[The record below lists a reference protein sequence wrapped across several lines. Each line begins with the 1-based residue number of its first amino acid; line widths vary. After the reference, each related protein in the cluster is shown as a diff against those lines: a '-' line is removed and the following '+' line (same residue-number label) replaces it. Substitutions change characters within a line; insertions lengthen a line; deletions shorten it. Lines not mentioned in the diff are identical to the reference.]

1 MSINKSISLGVLADK
16 QQMIKQQDIFSQ
28 NGQKS
33 QNQRQQESFIP
44 ITNLENQQNHDQK
57 FESDEQEEEFRD
69 ETEEQNLIN
78 QLISILGNEEYKL
91 QIPENLKNEALAL
104 LRTKMIMNNQ
114 NGDDNNLIYQNQIN
128 QILGKEQSSTKKND
142 EQFSNQNSGAKI
154 NSQNQQ
160 QQEQQLKIQQLQ
172 QQLNNQYGLN
182 QELINSNEEQDNRIQ
197 QEYYSEKNKSNQS
210 YSSYQA
216 NYQTKTD
223 QNWQPNYSDQRYVPT
238 ENTKTDQF
246 QQSQQQPVSFA
257 CSPTANTNV
266 LIPNNSND
274 PKNIINVNDLL
285 NRVNPK
291 QQQKGNQEYNQ
302 LNQNHLE
309 NITEE
314 PSFSNNNS
322 NTKYNGSS
330 ANKKSFFQAKNATQK
345 RQTSTSPISKS
356 QKTFNQ
362 NIRGRTDNNSSNINS
377 SSSNNNSSNYGYT
390 FNNNSSTNNFNKN
403 NYSSISNN
411 QNPNYLNNMSDSG
424 KKRTASSSV
433 KKISRSFYSQN
444 NNNANNNN
452 NFNSTNGSTILNNSF
467 TYISNSGNSQNYQIK
482 LLNKIFQSEKENNQ
496 NEISDMITPQKNSSS
511 LNKRQRTMTHSH
523 SLNKTFAQP
532 SKQLQKNPQELKK
545 LKISSFQNFSQ
556 GAIGKLQILENE
568 IKSSQEQKRILQEQ
582 INQLKADIILEKKWQ
597 EESSLNNQV
606 LQNQMNNINKNCSM
620 LIYDGVQKKK
630 LLSDSRQEIKEI
642 ENDKEQIMNKIEA
655 INLQTKQEKEYIYTY
670 KVLIEEIKKQIK
682 NELKLRNDLK
692 EKVQNNKKML
702 ESLQVK
708 KDALFNKN
716 CTIIQSVE
724 QSLNRYF
731 EKQ

>member
-1 MSINKSISLGVLADK
+1 MSINKSISLGVLVDK

-28 NGQKS
+28 NGQKN

-44 ITNLENQQNHDQK
+44 ITNLDNQQSHGQK
-57 FESDEQEEEFRD
+57 FESDEQEEEAFRD

-104 LRTKMIMNNQ
+104 LRTKMIINNQ
-114 NGDDNNLIYQNQIN
+114 NGDENNLIYQNQIN

-154 NSQNQQ
+154 NTQSQ

-172 QQLNNQYGLN
+172 QQLNNQQGLN

-210 YSSYQA
+210 YSSYQT

-223 QNWQPNYSDQRYVPT
+223 QNWQPSYQDQRYGPP
-238 ENTKTDQF
+238 ENTKSDQF

-257 CSPTANTNV
+257 CSPTTNTNV

-274 PKNIINVNDLL
+274 PKSIINVNDLL

-291 QQQKGNQEYNQ
+291 QLQKGNQEYNQ

-322 NTKYNGSS
+322 NTKYNRNS
-330 ANKKSFFQAKNATQK
+330 ANKKQAFFQAKNVVQK
-345 RQTSTSPISKS
+345 RQASTSPISKS

-362 NIRGRTDNNSSNINS
+362 NLRGRTENNNSNINT
-377 SSSNNNSSNYGYT
+377 SSSNNNSSNYGNI
-390 FNNNSSTNNFNKN
+390 FNNNSLLNNLNKN
-403 NYSSISNN
+403 NYNSTSNN

-444 NNNANNNN
+444 NNNNNN
-452 NFNSTNGSTILNNSF
+452 NFNNTNGSTYLNNSF
-467 TYISNSGNSQNYQIK
+467 TYISSSGNSQNYQIK

-523 SLNKTFAQP
+523 SLNKTFALP

-655 INLQTKQEKEYIYTY
+655 INQQTKQEKEYIYTY

-692 EKVQNNKKML
+692 EKAQNNKKML
-702 ESLQVK
+702 DSLQVK

>member
-16 QQMIKQQDIFSQ
+16 QQIIMQQDIFSQ

-33 QNQRQQESFIP
+33 QNQKQQESFIP
-44 ITNLENQQNHDQK
+44 ITNLDNQQNHGQK
-57 FESDEQEEEFRD
+57 FESDEQDEEFRD

-104 LRTKMIMNNQ
+104 LRTKMIINNQ
-114 NGDDNNLIYQNQIN
+114 NGGENNTIYQNQIN
-128 QILGKEQSSTKKND
+128 QILGKEQSNKKND
-142 EQFSNQNSGAKI
+142 EQFSNQNSGAKT
-154 NSQNQQ
+154 NSQNQ

-197 QEYYSEKNKSNQS
+197 QEYYSEKNKSNQQ

-223 QNWQPNYSDQRYVPT
+223 QNWQPSYQDQRYGPP
-238 ENTKTDQF
+238 ENSKTDQF

-257 CSPTANTNV
+257 CSPTTNTNI

-274 PKNIINVNDLL
+274 PKSIINVNDLL

-291 QQQKGNQEYNQ
+291 QLQKGNQEYNQ

-322 NTKYNGSS
+322 NTK
-330 ANKKSFFQAKNATQK
+330 NAVQK

-362 NIRGRTDNNSSNINS
+362 NTRGRTDNNSSNINS
-377 SSSNNNSSNYGYT
+377 TSSNNNSSNYGYT
-390 FNNNSSTNNFNKN
+390 FNNNSLLNNINKN
-403 NYSSISNN
+403 NYSSTITN

-444 NNNANNNN
+444 NNNNN

-496 NEISDMITPQKNSSS
+496 NEISDMITPQKNSGS

-568 IKSSQEQKRILQEQ
+568 IKSSQEQKRLLQEQ
-582 INQLKADIILEKKWQ
+582 INQLKADIALEKKWQ
-597 EESSLNNQV
+597 EESTLNNQV

-630 LLSDSRQEIKEI
+630 LLSDSRLEIKEI

-655 INLQTKQEKEYIYTY
+655 INQQTKQEKEYIYTY